1 MDSYL
6 APLIGPLL
14 SATGN
19 RDTLVVF
26 TSDHGESLGE
36 HGELTHGFFAY
47 ESTLKIPLVVWGPR
61 VESGRDTRSARH
73 VDIVATILD
82 AAGVVDDMNTDGQS
96 LLAPG
101 EDGIWPETYFESL
114 TANLTRGW
122 APLRGLIQNR
132 QKAIDLPL
140 PELYDLGQDPDEEV
154 NLVPDQT
161 EKYRSLVAALPDE
174 STLQADRGAVSAEVE
189 RRLEALS
196 RFVEV
201 APPAGYEKE
210 IQVARQTLDKIAG

>member
-1 MDSYL
+1 M
-6 APLIGPLL
+6 AAVPLI
-14 SATGN
+14 AETG
-19 RDTLVVF
+19 L
-26 TSDHGESLGE
+26 HQ
-36 HGELTHGFFAY
+36 GF
-47 ESTLKIPLVVWGPR
+47 
-61 VESGRDTRSARH
+61 D
-73 VDIVATILD
+73 
-82 AAGVVDDMNTDGQS
+82 
-96 LLAPG
+96 
-101 EDGIWPETYFESL
+101 
-114 TANLTRGW
+114 
-122 APLRGLIQNR
+122 
-132 QKAIDLPL
+132 
-140 PELYDLGQDPDEEV
+140 LYDLDQDPDEEV